1 MFALDGVANEIV
13 DGVCVLLPDIT
24 MFPAGRGKAEDI
36 RRGKVAKNIN
46 DQFNRNVHDEGNTK
60 YLASVSKLIRNK
72 CIW

>member
-13 DGVCVLLPDIT
+13 DGVCVLLPSIV

-36 RRGKVAKNIN
+36 GRGKVAKNIN
-46 DQFNRNVHDEGNTK
+46 DQINWNVHYEG
-60 YLASVSKLIRNK
+60 LSKLFRNK